1 MYILTIVFYPLTD
14 FLLIEQ
20 RKSICDVVYCILFR
34 TFVVKQP
41 LQSMAQ
47 SVIQSLCDFSFGM
60 LFMSQLLFTAIMFYK
75 GQRNNL
81 QRMMFWFMLYLLLIS
96 LGEFCYFYFADTSV
110 RNLASCETDILE
122 MTVVPCALFVIIRL
136 TTPRQRQGWL
146 IAANALAY
154 YGAFFVF
161 SVTGNMAV
169 YDAIL
174 VFTIVYSVGI
184 MLYGYYAVKRFNRQL
199 REDFSDEEL
208 SLHWL
213 KYILFL
219 YAGIMLVWTADT
231 MYATD
236 YIAIVYN
243 VAINLLL
250 GLSCYFVYR
259 QEDMLKALNYM
270 DSKEKECCN
279 VRDYD
284 FEERFKKAFDEE
296 NIYLNPK
303 LNVVELAMAV
313 GTNRTYISNYLN
325 RQLHTTF
332 YEYVNHWR
340 VMRAEHL
347 LTATKLG
354 LEEVAYQSGFN
365 SLSSFRRYFTSVIGK
380 TPAAYRKEK
389 SGKEKSAGE
398 RSGEEESG
406 GEKKSM
412 A

>member
-1 MYILTIVFYPLTD
+1 
-14 FLLIEQ
+14 
-20 RKSICDVVYCILFR
+20 
-34 TFVVKQP
+34 
-41 LQSMAQ
+41 
-47 SVIQSLCDFSFGM
+47 
-60 LFMSQLLFTAIMFYK
+60 
-75 GQRNNL
+75 
-81 QRMMFWFMLYLLLIS
+81 
-96 LGEFCYFYFADTSV
+96 
-110 RNLASCETDILE
+110 
-122 MTVVPCALFVIIRL
+122 
-136 TTPRQRQGWL
+136 
-146 IAANALAY
+146 
-154 YGAFFVF
+154 
-161 SVTGNMAV
+161 
-169 YDAIL
+169 
-174 VFTIVYSVGI
+174 

-284 FEERFKKAFDEE
+284 FEERFKKAFEEE

-340 VMRAEHL
+340 VTRAEHL

>member
-1 MYILTIVFYPLTD
+1 MT
-14 FLLIEQ
+14 
-20 RKSICDVVYCILFR
+20 
-34 TFVVKQP
+34 
-41 LQSMAQ
+41 Q

-60 LFMSQLLFTAIMFYK
+60 LLMSQLLFTAVMFYK
-75 GQRNNL
+75 GQRNDL

-96 LGEFCYFYFADTSV
+96 LGEFFYFYFVNSSA
-110 RNLASCETDILE
+110 RNLSTNETDILE

-146 IAANALAY
+146 IAANAVAY

-161 SVTGNMAV
+161 AFTGSMAV
-169 YDAIL
+169 YDTIL

-184 MLYGYYAVKRFNRQL
+184 MFYGYYAVKRFNRQL

-231 MYATD
+231 LWASD

-243 VAINLLL
+243 IAINLLL
-250 GLSCYFVYR
+250 GLFCYFVYR

-270 DSKEKECCN
+270 DSKEKECSN

-284 FEERFKKAFDEE
+284 FEERFNKAFDVEK
-296 NIYLNPK
+296 IFLNPK
-303 LNVVELAMAV
+303 LNIVDLAMAV

-340 VMRAEHL
+340 VMKAEHL
-347 LTATKLG
+347 LTETKLG
-354 LEEVAYQSGFN
+354 LEDVAQQSGFN
-365 SLSSFRRYFTSVIGK
+365 SLSSFRRYFTSVMGQ
-380 TPAAYRKEK
+380 TPAAYRKRK
-389 SGKEKSAGE
+389 KAGE
-398 RSGEEESG
+398 S
-406 GEKKSM
+406 KSKR
-412 A
+412 